1 MVRSDNS
8 LQGRSGPAVNRA
20 MYLAAIGGC
29 FTFVVILV
37 GVWTRLVDA
46 GLGCPDWPGCYGALV
61 VPDAQRAAGFAPD
74 LPLDPFKA
82 WMEMFHR
89 YIASGL
95 GLVAL
100 TLAWMAWK
108 NRHIQDYPV
117 AVSWVLLGIICLQ
130 GAFGAWTV
138 TLQLWPQVVTL
149 HLLGGFTV
157 LACFFWLHFRL
168 KACRQSDR
176 RPIRLPGLWWLVG
189 FLLVAQVALGGWTSS
204 NYAGIACTGFPT
216 CNNEWWPDYID
227 LMKVSFDARGGSQL
241 SLWPVACRCPHG
253 NSLYSP
259 PGSAGAGIGA
269 DPLDVT
275 LQTSHGGSSLVAGS
289 SGYLSAAGV
298 IGHYSGIECLASI
311 GGFVAYR
318 RCRTAYATAVTQW
331 LVAREARI
339 GITGVFLQ
347 EGGSCVIQN

>member
-227 LMKVSFDARGGSQL
+227 FDEGFHLTQEVGPNYLYGQL
-241 SLWPVACRCPHG
+241 H
-253 NSLYSP
+253 
-259 PGSAGAGIGA
+259 AGA
-269 DPLDVT
+269 
-275 LQTSHGGSSLVAGS
+275 
-289 SGYLSAAGV
+289 
-298 IGHYSGIECLASI
+298 
-311 GGFVAYR
+311 
-318 RCRTAYATAVTQW
+318 RTAIHYTHRLGALALGLGLILLTLHYKHHTGARRWLLAALGTYLLQVSLGIILVLNALPLSVALLHTAGAALLMLLLLRSGWSLGRLESASPAFSYRKV
-331 LVAREARI
+331 VHA
-339 GITGVFLQ
+339 
-347 EGGSCVIQN
+347 